1 MSLVL
6 HMLFHM
12 SLYSISHP
20 LLCNTHFFQCFIYV
34 YFCTNRSLRGYS
46 NILRDWKL
54 NFCEVAGEE
63 QEIAGRRWL
72 WQAQGQEWGEN
83 SLGFAPFFF
92 SYPTCFSLHFLAALS
107 HAQHDHQQQLIGE
120 AQYLLQHLCITIW
133 HLKKYCCSCFYGWK
147 YMSFDMRKPA
157 TRASKRGKVIM

>member
-1 MSLVL
+1 MSDISSKTYPGVHMSPVL

-12 SLYSISHP
+12 SLHSISHP

-54 NFCEVAGEE
+54 NFCEVAGAE

-83 SLGFAPFFF
+83 SLGFAHFFF
-92 SYPTCFSLHFLAALS
+92 LPYMLQPGLS
-107 HAQHDHQQQLIGE
+107 
-120 AQYLLQHLCITIW
+120 
-133 HLKKYCCSCFYGWK
+133 CSTVSCPAWP
-147 YMSFDMRKPA
+147 PA
-157 TRASKRGKVIM
+157 TTHWRSSIFTATPLYHDMAFEEILL